1 METKAFYADVILPL
15 PVKGVFTY
23 LIPSELRSKA
33 KPGMRAIV
41 QFGRKKYY
49 TCLITRIH
57 SISPREY
64 EVKEIINIPDK
75 KALVFSIQ
83 IDFWKWMAQ
92 YYMCTLG
99 DVFNAALPGGLKPES
114 ETKIRLIES
123 ATDPGELSSGEE
135 IIFHFLKARKVST
148 IKEINEISHVKNS
161 LAGIHSLIGKGLL
174 EVTETLSGS
183 YKPKLQ
189 AFISI
194 ALEYRE
200 EKTLLLMLDKLS
212 RAPRQKEAL
221 ESFLHLTKK
230 TKEISRK
237 SFLTDRLATPNAL
250 DALIKKGI
258 LQLTYKKMDRISPFH
273 QKIHHLKKLSGIQKK
288 ALKEIRDTFK
298 SYHTV
303 LFHGITSSGKT
314 EIYAHLIEEQL
325 KKGRQILYLLP
336 EIAITSQM
344 IGRLQSYF
352 GRKIC
357 VYHSKYSDA
366 ERVEVWN
373 HLVSGEQEDT
383 CQIILGVRSSVF
395 LPFNNL
401 GLVIVDE
408 EQENTYKQYDPAPR
422 YHARDAAVYLAHLHH
437 AKTLIG
443 TATPSYETYFNCKTG
458 KYGLVELK
466 ERHRKI
472 LLPTTLL
479 ADTKEAW
486 RKRKMTA
493 HFTPELYEA
502 ISEALKNKEQ
512 IILFQNRRGFSP
524 YIQCNNCGWIPGCK
538 NCDVNLTYHKFSNE
552 LKCHYCGFSVDVPKI
567 CPECGEPGIRT
578 KGFGTEKI
586 EEETRLVFPEASV
599 RRLDLDT
606 TRRKQAYQ
614 KIFSDFEAGNIDI
627 LIGTQMISKGLDFD
641 NVRLVGVLNADNLLF
656 FPDFRAY
663 ERTFQLLAQVSGRAG
678 RKGKQGK
685 VIIQT
690 SDPKHPVLQYLL
702 KGDYHGLFYS
712 QIEERKN
719 FRYPPFYKLIRITF
733 KHKNQQELDIS
744 ADIIGRELRKIFGMR
759 ILGPEPPLISKIQ
772 QYYLKTILMKIER
785 GNKVADAKVRLQKV
799 IDYFQEKKISPSLR
813 IIIDVDP
820 Y

>member
-23 LIPSELRSKA
+23 QISADLCSKA
-33 KPGMRAIV
+33 QTGMRAIV
-41 QFGRKKYY
+41 QFGRKKFY
-49 TCLITRIH
+49 TSLIIRIH
-57 SISPREY
+57 SLSPVNY
-64 EVKEIINIPDK
+64 EAKEIINIPDEQ
-75 KALVFSIQ
+75 AIVFPIQ
-83 IDFWKWMAQ
+83 IEFWKWMSQ

-114 ETKIRLIES
+114 ETRIRLIES
-123 ATDPGELSSGEE
+123 ELDPGKLSPSEE
-135 IIFHFLKARKVST
+135 IIFHFLKSRKIST
-148 IKEINEISHVKNS
+148 VKEINEISHVKNS
-161 LAGIHSLIGKGLL
+161 LANIHSLIGKGLL
-174 EVTETLSGS
+174 EVTETLTGS
-183 YKPKLQ
+183 YKPKLE

-194 ALEYRE
+194 APEYR
-200 EKTLLLMLDKLS
+200 KKKVLLLTLDKLS
-212 RAPRQKEAL
+212 KAPRQKEAL
-221 ESFLHLTKK
+221 ESFLHLSKRTAEVSKK
-230 TKEISRK
+230 K
-237 SFLTDRLATPNAL
+237 LLADRLVTSNAL
-250 DALIKKGI
+250 DALTKKGI
-258 LQLTYKKMDRISPFH
+258 LLVSYKKVDRVAPYH
-273 QKIHHLKKLSGIQKK
+273 QKIQRPKKLSGIQQK
-288 ALKEIRDTFK
+288 ALTQIKDQFEKFNTI
-298 SYHTV
+298 
-303 LFHGITSSGKT
+303 LFHGVTSSGKT

-325 KKGRQILYLLP
+325 QKGKQVLYLLP

-357 VYHSKYSDA
+357 VYHSRYSDA

-373 HLVSGEQEDT
+373 HLISGDQEDT

-422 YHARDAAVYLAHLHH
+422 YHARDAAIYLAYLHK

-443 TATPSYETYFNCKTG
+443 TATPSFETYFNCKTG

-466 ERHRKI
+466 ERHRKM
-472 LLPTTLL
+472 LLPVTQL

-486 RKRKMTA
+486 RKRRMTA
-493 HFTPELYEA
+493 HFTPELFGA
-502 ISEALKNKEQ
+502 ISEALENKEQ
-512 IILFQNRRGFSP
+512 VILFQNRRGFSP
-524 YIQCNNCGWIPGCK
+524 YIQCTSCGWIPGCK

-552 LKCHYCGFSVDVPKI
+552 LKCHYCGYSVDIPKI

-586 EEETRLVFPEASV
+586 EEETRLVFSEASIG
-599 RRLDLDT
+599 RLDLDT

-614 KIFSDFEAGNIDI
+614 KIFADFEAGKIDI

-702 KGDYHGLFYS
+702 KGDYQGLFYS
-712 QIEERKN
+712 QIEERKS

-733 KHKNQQELDIS
+733 KHKNEEELNRS
-744 ADIIGRELRKIFGMR
+744 ANIIGKELKKIFGMR

-785 GNKVADAKVRLQKV
+785 GNKVAGAKVKLQSV